1 MTKAKTL
8 DRLELTR
15 KKFGMSQKEHVQQ
28 EQQEEHGLKVCPNCG
43 SKALRLDGGCMSCL
57 SCGWSACHNSQE
69 VRLLDKFMLGAS
81 IFFFA
86 TSIALNAYSY
96 KLLNRSIDV
105 LRFILCE
112 LDKLQR
118 HDAPCRPEGTD

>member
-1 MTKAKTL
+1 M
-8 DRLELTR
+8 
-15 KKFGMSQKEHVQQ
+15 
-28 EQQEEHGLKVCPNCG
+28 
-43 SKALRLDGGCMSCL
+43 
-57 SCGWSACHNSQE
+57 
-69 VRLLDKFMLGAS
+69 DKFMLGAS